1 MQHIKHMQHMQ
12 HMQHIQHIKHIYVN
26 IYKSVLIIFYSI
38 VSISHGNERT
48 VGPTY

>member
-1 MQHIKHMQHMQ
+1 MQNMQNMQHMQ
-12 HMQHIQHIKHIYVN
+12 HMQHIKHIYVN